1 MNWAAIVLLTVT
13 GLVLIAVDFYLPGFV
28 LGSIGVVLML
38 IAVGI
43 AYRAHGLNWA
53 AGLLTVE
60 AALGIGTGYAAIK
73 FFPRTSAGKKM
84 ILSEMQTD
92 VRVATRHADEL
103 IGREGV
109 AHTFLRPAGTA
120 VVDGKRLDVVAESG
134 MIESGSPVR
143 IVAVQ
148 ENRIVVR
155 KV

>member
-1 MNWAAIVLLTVT
+1 VL
-13 GLVLIAVDFYLPGFV
+13 A
-28 LGSIGVVLML
+28 SIGVVLML
-38 IAVGI
+38 VALGI
-43 AYRAHGLNWA
+43 CYNVYGLNWTA
-53 AGLLTVE
+53 AVLTTE
-60 AALGIGTGYAAIK
+60 AALGVGVGYAAIK
-73 FFPRTSAGKKM
+73 FFPRTKAGGKM

-92 VRVATRHADEL
+92 VRAATRHADEL

-120 VVDGKRLDVVAESG
+120 MVDGKRLDVVAESG
-134 MIESGSPVR
+134 MIERGSPVR